1 MKVAIYVLCLTAIL
15 SCTCHTSYQENEDW
29 TKDSIGTLNLRSKEL
44 AEKII
49 KEHSLYRK
57 CSSKFI
63 CVFGK
68 PNCRETT
75 LFTDKLIYIE
85 RMGGDFIPNA
95 NRDTCFISFNFKMG
109 RFVGIDESCE

>member
-1 MKVAIYVLCLTAIL
+1 M
-15 SCTCHTSYQENEDW
+15 
-29 TKDSIGTLNLRSKEL
+29 
-44 AEKII
+44 
-49 KEHSLYRK
+49 EHSLYRE